1 MKDRCHVQTLVDIL
15 TTGSPYAYFSVMN
28 VEPSYCILIATIHP
42 NFNFCFGI
50 NARNIITGNVKNK
63 SVKLAIESWLDL
75 VSAVMIFFAAIIP
88 AYLSLK
94 LKGNIRKV
102 TVTLT
107 AFIVVHGI
115 YHVVRMQGA
124 ESIADGVFE
133 PASIIVLIAFGL
145 TYLDVSY
152 KKKKQEATGK

>member
-1 MKDRCHVQTLVDIL
+1 
-15 TTGSPYAYFSVMN
+15 
-28 VEPSYCILIATIHP
+28 
-42 NFNFCFGI
+42 
-50 NARNIITGNVKNK
+50 VKNK
-63 SVKLAIESWLDL
+63 SVKLDIESWLDL

-94 LKGNIRKV
+94 LKGNIRMV

-152 KKKKQEATGK
+152 KKKKQEAAGK